1 MILETAWL
9 ESPVHRLEVWTH
21 HLPLP
26 VLVGHLNYE
35 VRAGRSFFE
44 WSHQAIQ
51 LGINLSPLKLPT
63 GAGVW
68 SSEQQPNLPLDY
80 EGLPGLLNDALPDGW
95 GRYLMDKAMARRRID
110 PQYISPAARLA
121 FIADRAWGALSFR
134 PAMEEEVEG
143 EVSLVALS
151 EEVEAAIE
159 GMLDDVSNELLTA
172 GSSPQG
178 ARPKLMLDLD
188 AGMKQ
193 ARTSSRTPSPGYASW
208 LIKFAARD
216 EPLDAPILE
225 QACMECAREA
235 GIAVMDS
242 SLLDINGQ
250 IAFATR
256 RFDRAGPHP
265 TFCHTLGGLM
275 HFSHRQIGLDY
286 VNIAQ
291 VMTRLGMSGA
301 AFKQAYSRAVF
312 NAVMSVRDDHAKNF
326 AFILDGGQQWGLSP
340 AYDLTYMQGPGGY
353 HTLTFAGGD
362 ARDPT
367 RSDLLRLADSYGIE
381 APDASRIIDGMLPQ
395 AARFG
400 VLAKQFG
407 ARSTV
412 VNPVV
417 KRLGEIGKGL
427 KR

>member
-1 MILETAWL
+1 M
-9 ESPVHRLEVWTH
+9 SRLM
-21 HLPLP
+21 
-26 VLVGHLNYE
+26 
-35 VRAGRSFFE
+35 R
-44 WSHQAIQ
+44 
-51 LGINLSPLKLPT
+51 
-63 GAGVW
+63 
-68 SSEQQPNLPLDY
+68 
-80 EGLPGLLNDALPDGW
+80 
-95 GRYLMDKAMARRRID
+95 RY
-110 PQYISPAARLA
+110 
-121 FIADRAWGALSFR
+121 WNR
-134 PAMEEEVEG
+134 PAWN
-143 EVSLVALS
+143 AL
-151 EEVEAAIE
+151 
-159 GMLDDVSNELLTA
+159 GRR
-172 GSSPQG
+172 GSRG
-178 ARPKLMLDLD
+178 
-188 AGMKQ
+188 
-193 ARTSSRTPSPGYASW
+193 W
-208 LIKFAARD
+208 
-216 EPLDAPILE
+216 
-225 QACMECAREA
+225 
-235 GIAVMDS
+235 V
-242 SLLDINGQ
+242 
-250 IAFATR
+250 
-256 RFDRAGPHP
+256 
-265 TFCHTLGGLM
+265 GGLM